1 MNLLVSMMREKAISG
16 MMAAT
21 RRGGTSVE
29 DTIRQK
35 SVSDIAV
42 QTTTETTTTTVQ
54 TTIEEGLVPLPV
66 SDDNNCLLTFNLWL
80 LLQTGWEARIAPNR
94 CVFYVDHSKYLMLF
108 HV

>member
-1 MNLLVSMMREKAISG
+1 MREKALSG
-16 MMAAT
+16 MMAAA
-21 RRGGTSVE
+21 RKGGTIVE

-42 QTTTETTTTTVQ
+42 QTTT
-54 TTIEEGLVPLPV
+54 EEGLVPLPV

-80 LLQTGWEARIAPNR
+80 LLQAGWEPRTAPNR
-94 CVFYVDHSKYLMLF
+94 CVFYVDHSEYLMHF